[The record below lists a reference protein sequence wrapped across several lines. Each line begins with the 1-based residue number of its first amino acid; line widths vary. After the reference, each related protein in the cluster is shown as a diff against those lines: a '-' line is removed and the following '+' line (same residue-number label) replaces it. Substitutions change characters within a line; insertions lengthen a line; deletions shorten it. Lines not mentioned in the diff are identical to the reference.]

1 MRINRSNPDQP
12 VMQQPQ
18 AQPQAAPA
26 APKPAPKREPP
37 KQEPP
42 KPKKEKPKKK
52 PKHEKY
58 DEYEDDEE
66 EPRKRR
72 FPFGCLIVL
81 ILLALVGFGGYKVSQ
96 FYAEL
101 DGQGTLGA
109 AQTIT
114 VPEGSSVASIA
125 TQLKDVGV
133 IQYDW
138 LFKQYVKYSG
148 KAGEIQYGDF
158 EVQSGMAYNDIIKAL
173 SVVTRRATVN
183 VTIPEGTTAVGV
195 AQIFVDAGLVDD
207 VDTFLSCANGNDGSD
222 WSKYDFWNAIPD
234 NDRLMKCEGY
244 LFPDTYNLY
253 ADEDVYYYVD
263 QLYGEFANK
272 TADLTDTIAAK
283 GTSLDDVVKLASFI
297 QEEAG
302 LESED
307 AKVSACFHNRLE
319 SSDPQWAEHKLES
332 NACSYIMQDSENNYL
347 WNSPTAEYFGWP
359 EDGAIPDDV
368 LALYDT
374 YAISG
379 LPAGPISC
387 PGYAAIEAA
396 LNPDQ
401 EYLDEG
407 YFFFVTGHPD
417 TDVAGQYFYA
427 KTADEHYQNCVKAG
441 WAS

>member
-1 MRINRSNPDQP
+1 MRINRTNPEQPAAQP
-12 VMQQPQ
+12 VQSHAPLK
-18 AQPQAAPA
+18 AQTEVNGFELPEQEI
-26 APKPAPKREPP
+26 PKENQKEPP
-37 KQEPP
+37 KAAKPP
-42 KPKKEKPKKK
+42 KPKKEKPAKK
-52 PKHEKY
+52 PRRQPVE
-58 DEYEDDEE
+58 EVEDDEE
-66 EPRKRR
+66 NEQPRRR

-81 ILLALVGFGGYKVSQ
+81 VILALVGFGGYKVSQ

-101 DGQGTLGA
+101 DGQKTLGPT
-109 AQTIT
+109 QTIT
-114 VPEGSSVASIA
+114 APEGSSVA
-125 TQLKDVGV
+125 
-133 IQYDW
+133 
-138 LFKQYVKYSG
+138 
-148 KAGEIQYGDF
+148 
-158 EVQSGMAYNDIIKAL
+158 GMAYNDIIKAL

-207 VDTFLSCANGNDGSD
+207 VDTFLSCANGSDGTD

-253 ADEDVYYYVD
+253 KDESVAYYVD
-263 QLYGEFANK
+263 ALYGEFASK
-272 TADLTDTIAAK
+272 TADLADTAAAK

-307 AKVSACFHNRLE
+307 ARVSACFHNRLE

-332 NACSYIMQDSENNYL
+332 NASSYIMQDSENNYL

-359 EDGAIPDDV
+359 EQGAIPDDV

-387 PGYAAIEAA
+387 PGYAAMEAA
-396 LNPDQ
+396 LNPDE
-401 EYLDEG
+401 EYISEG
-407 YFFFVTGHPD
+407 YYFFVTGHPG